1 MPHIFSAC
9 GGVCAPSVQ
18 KIEYGFAILGVLRV
32 QLRRL
37 LFGKGY
43 NAVLA
48 VRMLRIAVLKIAKH
62 GKAAVFIR
70 VGKVMRFKPPKR
82 RSHVPFARYKHR
94 HAHYRCG
101 MIAYAFFKRKPWYA
115 PRRA

>member
-1 MPHIFSAC
+1 M
-9 GGVCAPSVQ
+9 Q
-18 KIEYGFAILGVLRV
+18 KIEYGFAIFSVLRV

-37 LFGKGY
+37 LFGKGHK
-43 NAVLA
+43 AVLA
-48 VRMLRIAVLKIAKH
+48 VHMLRIAKH